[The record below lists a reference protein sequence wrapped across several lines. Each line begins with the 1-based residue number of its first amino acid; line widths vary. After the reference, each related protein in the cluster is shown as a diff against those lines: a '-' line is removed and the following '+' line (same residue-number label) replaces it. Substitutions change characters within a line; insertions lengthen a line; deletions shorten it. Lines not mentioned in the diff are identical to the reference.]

1 MKRFLCTLLVCFLVF
16 YAGQARAQMTSG
28 TVTTGSITAG
38 GTSTQ
43 TFTGT
48 TGQYIN
54 LNLSASYNGVITVYK
69 PDGTLWSF
77 NTNRYAGALGQTG
90 TFSVVISGVHTTDSG
105 SYSLYYVRGS
115 SSVSGGSL
123 TSGQTVAATTP
134 TNALTSYQ
142 FTGTTGQG
150 VLIQTGAS
158 YSTYIYVYKP
168 DGSYWNYGTS
178 RFTTNLPSTGTY
190 TVVVEGVNYSDN
202 GAYNLYYVIGSGAVS
217 GGTLTSGQTL
227 AATLPANAL
236 TSYQFTGTSG
246 QGILLQASAS
256 YNAYIEVY
264 SPSGAYWT
272 VGTNRVTTTLA
283 STGTY
288 TVVVYGVNPTDT
300 GPYNLYYVRGSDT
313 VSEGF
318 LVSTHTRSGTLPANG
333 LMSYH
338 FSGTSGNSLSVTSTA
353 SYSRYLALYT
363 PAGALWTS
371 GTNTLS
377 TTLPSTG
384 QFTLVLYGT
393 TNTATGAYTITQ
405 TTTPPAVAATTASKA
420 VIETPPPPPPI
431 CPNCPTKTGPKKPV
445 AKVAAGNPI
454 NFDVGYKQQAETDY
468 SAVGLSFSR
477 IYRSDSTWTNNT
489 IGTFWR
495 HNYARTLSITGGT
508 AASITDGTG
517 VTTQYTLSGSTWVPN
532 DPSTTATFATITGGY
547 AYTLDDDTVEKY
559 NSSYQLARIE
569 YLGGGAVNLAYNGS
583 GQLTSVTNEN
593 GRQLTFTYDT
603 SGRVSTVVTPDGT
616 FTYGYDTHSNLQTV
630 TRPDT
635 KVRTYL
641 YANATYVNA
650 LTGIT
655 DENGNSFATFGYDTS
670 GRGNLTEYAGGADN
684 KYTIAYNSDGSSTVT
699 NPLSKAFT
707 YFYTN
712 IQGVRRIVEVDGAAS
727 TNTPASTMYYNYD
740 SLGRM
745 IGTTD
750 WLGNIT
756 RYTYDARDNITSI
769 TQAAGTAVQRVT
781 TITPDAT
788 FNVPD
793 LITEPGKTTAYAYDT
808 YGRMTSKTV
817 TDTATSVTRVTS
829 YTYNSNGTDGSGNV
843 ILGRLATVTG
853 PRTDLSQVTTYNYD
867 TNLNLNKI
875 TNPLSQVTNI
885 TAIDAS
891 GRPTKI
897 VDPNS
902 VETDLSY
909 DSNGRL
915 QTAIQAVGTALA
927 ATTTFTYDADGNL
940 TKATLPN
947 SVYVS
952 YSYDNARR
960 LTGVTDAL
968 GNTITYTLDNAG
980 NVTQKVVKN
989 TTPAT
994 TYTHSQTFDE
1004 LARLLKSIGASSQT
1018 ANYAY
1023 DLDSNLTSYT
1033 DPKTNATGY
1042 AFDALN
1048 RLATR
1053 TDALTGVTTPG
1064 YDTQSNLNSVKDQR
1078 SNSTTYT
1085 YNGFGD
1091 VTGETSPDRGTLSY
1105 TVDKN
1110 GNVTQRTDARSV
1122 VTNYTYDAL
1131 DRLATV
1137 AYPSDSTLNVS
1148 LTYDLTTGC
1157 GTAGVGRLCSVT
1169 DPAGTTAYQY
1179 DVLGRATQEKDT
1191 RGGNN
1196 LTTAYSYDLAGTLTG
1211 ITLPSG
1217 RTVTYTL
1224 DADGQVS
1231 TAAAVVNGS
1240 SVNLASSITYVPFG
1254 PAKALTYGNTLTF
1267 SATFDQDYNP
1277 TARSVSGSIYSWTY
1291 VTDNNGNV
1299 TTAGSTTYGYD
1310 ALNRVN
1316 AENPGTAASY
1326 TYDATSNRLTKVLGG
1341 TTTTTVPSTSNKISA
1356 VGGNSYTYDA
1366 AGDITAI
1373 GSANTYTWNAAGQL
1387 ATSVVSGTTV
1397 GTYTYDMQNRRTKKV
1412 AASTTYYVY
1421 GLNGQLYGEYSSA
1434 GALIREYVYLN
1445 GEPLAQVDTGSP
1457 EFATYLHTDHLG
1469 TPRFGTK
1476 ASGTQVWA
1484 WANDAFGTSTPT
1496 GTATVNL
1503 RMAGQYYDSESGL
1516 FYNINRSYSP
1526 AIGRYI
1532 SSDPIGLWGGDNT
1545 YGYVGANPVN
1555 GIDPSGKC
1563 FGPLIWMLPACYEAA
1578 VATVEF
1584 VLAASG
1590 ATAGLSSMEG
1600 MAAKEAQGCEAAIG
1614 ATGKIGEDALKALGG
1629 TPQVGFKTSLGP
1641 RVVDQLVNGSANES
1655 KVGYTTLTS
1664 YITVQ
1669 IAKDAELMK
1678 TGQVNGVT
1686 WWFFK
1691 SPVTGVGGPSQPL
1704 RDALQQAG
1712 IIIEER

>member
-1 MKRFLCTLLVCFLVF
+1 
-16 YAGQARAQMTSG
+16 MT
-28 TVTTGSITAG
+28 ITAQY
-38 GTSTQ
+38 TTQ
-43 TFTGT
+43 
-48 TGQYIN
+48 
-54 LNLSASYNGVITVYK
+54 S
-69 PDGTLWSF
+69 
-77 NTNRYAGALGQTG
+77 GA
-90 TFSVVISGVHTTDSG
+90 
-105 SYSLYYVRGS
+105 YSLYFVLGGG
-115 SSVSGGSL
+115 SVSGGSL
-123 TSGQTVAATTP
+123 TSGGTISDTLP
-134 TNALTSYQ
+134 LNGIMSYQ
-142 FTGTTGQG
+142 FTGTAGQG
-150 VLIQTGAS
+150 IMLQVGAS
-158 YSTYIYVYKP
+158 YSMAIQVYNP
-168 DGSYWNYGTS
+168 NGSSWTGGYSNVGGT
-178 RFTTNLPSTGTY
+178 LPSTGTY
-190 TVVVEGVNYSDN
+190 TVVLEGQYATSS
-202 GAYNLYYVIGSGAVS
+202 GPFSLYYVKGEASVS
-217 GGTLTSGQTL
+217 NGDVTSGL
-227 AATLPANAL
+227 AISDTLPANGL
-236 TSYQFTGTSG
+236 KSYHFAGTTG
-246 QGILLQASAS
+246 QGILLQTNAS
-256 YNAYIEVY
+256 YNTYISVFNPDGSSIAPVY
-264 SPSGAYWT
+264 NRFSG
-272 VGTNRVTTTLA
+272 TLA
-283 STGTY
+283 QNGTY
-288 TVVVYGVNPTDT
+288 TVVVSAQYAAST
-300 GPYNLYYVRGSDT
+300 GPYTLYYVRGSDN
-313 VSEGF
+313 VSDGT
-318 LVSTHTRSGTLPANG
+318 LVSTLAHPGTLALNG
-333 LMSYH
+333 LNS
-338 FSGTSGNSLSVTSTA
+338 FQFAGTSGNSLSVTSTA
-353 SYSRYLALYT
+353 SYTRVIEVYKPDGSYWNFNYNSF
-363 PAGALWTS
+363 S
-371 GTNTLS
+371 GT
-377 TTLPSTG
+377 LPATG
-384 QFTLVLYGT
+384 QYTLVFYGYYST
-393 TNTATGAYTITQ
+393 YTGPFSVTL
-405 TTTPPAVAATTASKA
+405 TTTPPAVTASTASKVVTCETCLDGTPAAAADPAPGISSSNPTNSPGGNLDSGVQNLVSSIQSGNA
-420 VIETPPPPPPI
+420 V
-431 CPNCPTKTGPKKPV
+431 G
-445 AKVAAGNPI
+445 API
-454 NFDVGYKQQAETDY
+454 NFDVGYKQQVETDY
-468 SAVGLSFSR
+468 TGVGLSFSR

-489 IGTFWR
+489 IGTLWR
-495 HNYARTLSITGGT
+495 HNFARTFSVSGS
-508 AASITDGTG
+508 AASVTDGTG
-517 VTTQYTLSGSTWVPN
+517 ATIQFTLSGSTWVPN
-532 DPSTTATFATITGGY
+532 DPSTTSTLAAITGGY
-547 AYTLDDDTVEKY
+547 AYTLVNGTVEKY
-559 NSSYQLARIE
+559 NSSSQLYRIE
-569 YLGGGAVNLAYNGS
+569 YLGGGALNLSYNGS
-583 GQLTSVTNEN
+583 GQLTTIVNEN
-593 GRQLTFTYDT
+593 SRQLSLTYDG

-616 FTYGYDTHSNLQTV
+616 FTYAYDTNSNLSTV

-641 YANATYVNA
+641 YTNATYVNA

-670 GRGNLTEYAGGADN
+670 GRGTLTEYAGSAN
-684 KYTIAYNSDGSSTVT
+684 EYQVAYNSNGSSTST
-699 NPLSKAFT
+699 NPLGKAFT
-707 YFYTN
+707 TYYTN
-712 IQGVRRIVEVDGAAS
+712 IQGVRRVVEADGAAS
-727 TNTPASTMYYNYD
+727 TNTPASSSYYNYD
-740 SLGRM
+740 SLGRV

-750 WLGNIT
+750 ALGNIT
-756 RYTYDARDNITSI
+756 RYAYDSRGNVTQIIQAFGTSL
-769 TQAAGTAVQRVT
+769 QRVT

-793 LITEPGKTTAYAYDT
+793 LITEPGRTTAYAYDT

-867 TNLNLNKI
+867 ANLNLNKI
-875 TNPLSQVTNI
+875 TNALSQVTNI

-902 VETDLSY
+902 VETDLTY

-915 QTAIQAVGTALA
+915 QTAIQAVGTGLA
-927 ATTTFTYDADGNL
+927 ATTTFGYDADGNL
-940 TKATLPN
+940 TKVTLPN
-947 SVYVS
+947 SVYVK

-980 NVTQKVVKN
+980 NVTQRVIKN

-1023 DLDSNLTSYT
+1023 DLDSNLTSYK
-1033 DPKTNATGY
+1033 DPKTNATAY

-1048 RLATR
+1048 RLSTR

-1064 YDTQSNLNSVKDQR
+1064 YDAQSNLNSVKDQR

-1105 TVDKN
+1105 TVDKE
-1110 GNVTQRTDARSV
+1110 GNITQRTDARSV

-1131 DRLATV
+1131 NRLASV
-1137 AYPSDSTLNVS
+1137 AYPSDSTLAVA

-1179 DVLGRATQEKDT
+1179 DVLGRVTQEKDT

-1224 DADGQVS
+1224 NADGQVS

-1240 SVNLASSITYVPFG
+1240 SVNLASSITYLPFG

-1291 VTDNNGNV
+1291 ATDNNGNV

-1356 VGGNSYTYDA
+1356 VGANSYTYDA
-1366 AGDITAI
+1366 AGDITAA
-1373 GSANTYTWNAAGQL
+1373 GTSGYTWNAAGQM
-1387 ATSVVSGTTV
+1387 ATTTVSGTTV

-1421 GLNGQLYGEYSSA
+1421 GLNGLLYGEYTSA

-1469 TPRFGTK
+1469 TPRFGTNS
-1476 ASGTQVWA
+1476 SGTQVWA
-1484 WANDAFGTSTPT
+1484 WTNDVFGTSAPT

-1516 FYNINRSYSP
+1516 FYNINRSYNP

-1532 SSDPIGLWGGDNT
+1532 S
-1545 YGYVGANPVN
+1545 
-1555 GIDPSGKC
+1555 
-1563 FGPLIWMLPACYEAA
+1563 E
-1578 VATVEF
+1578 
-1584 VLAASG
+1584 
-1590 ATAGLSSMEG
+1590 
-1600 MAAKEAQGCEAAIG
+1600 
-1614 ATGKIGEDALKALGG
+1614 
-1629 TPQVGFKTSLGP
+1629 
-1641 RVVDQLVNGSANES
+1641 
-1655 KVGYTTLTS
+1655 
-1664 YITVQ
+1664 
-1669 IAKDAELMK
+1669 
-1678 TGQVNGVT
+1678 
-1686 WWFFK
+1686 
-1691 SPVTGVGGPSQPL
+1691 
-1704 RDALQQAG
+1704 
-1712 IIIEER
+1712 